1 MTLLPSRVVRE
12 PHERLRYSLSL
23 WPDVAPRGAGGRTKG
38 KPTPNMSDPEQTSGP
53 SMTEGAPCGKRA
65 PGGLAVPLEAQSS
78 PQGRR
83 WPPLPHSRRLPQT
96 REGGAAPW
104 AQRRFASPLA
114 GHVPSAPAP
123 RWTSVRW
130 PHHERL
136 LRGGGARRVFTGGK
150 TVFPF
155 HSCMPSLTSL
165 PRTPRCPAMRSLS
178 LRGAD

>member
-12 PHERLRYSLSL
+12 PHERLSYSLSL

-38 KPTPNMSDPEQTSGP
+38 KPTPNTSDPEQTSGP

-96 REGGAAPW
+96 REGGSRTVGSSPPRLSPRGSCAECTGAEVD
-104 AQRRFASPLA
+104 QRPLA
-114 GHVPSAPAP
+114 TSRTPPPWRGCPAGVHRGQNCLPIPLLYAQPHVSAPNSPVPSHAV
-123 RWTSVRW
+123 SVPPGR
-130 PHHERL
+130 
-136 LRGGGARRVFTGGK
+136 
-150 TVFPF
+150 
-155 HSCMPSLTSL
+155 
-165 PRTPRCPAMRSLS
+165 
-178 LRGAD
+178 